1 MHNKGGGEFF
11 VLVNFNVSAT
21 STAEKHTLSRQHISP
36 SIQIHDRMCAYY
48 TELVRGMFK
57 FCLNN
62 FNYLFQIELQPF
74 DRKHDLIL

>member
-36 SIQIHDRMCAYY
+36 SIQIHDRMCAYCIA
-48 TELVRGMFK
+48 LARGMFE
-57 FCLNN
+57 FWLNN
-62 FNYLFQIELQPF
+62 FNFLVQIELQICN
-74 DRKHDLIL
+74 RKHGLIF